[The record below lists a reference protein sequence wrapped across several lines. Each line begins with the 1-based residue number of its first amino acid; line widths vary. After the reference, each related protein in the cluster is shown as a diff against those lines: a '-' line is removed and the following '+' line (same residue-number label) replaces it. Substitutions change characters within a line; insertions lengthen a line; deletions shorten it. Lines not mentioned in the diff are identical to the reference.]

1 MAFLEDYTLL
11 EELGQGAFA
20 TVYKVRH
27 NKLGY
32 IRAVRVLNKVISQ
45 GESDPS
51 YQKFLEE
58 CILLLRLGNGNH
70 PNIVHIYQ
78 PLLKDQ
84 HAVVE
89 MDYVDGQDLYSYMDS
104 HGSFV
109 EIDEVMSLLK
119 DIGGALAYCHEDIY
133 EYCMDRDV
141 DHLQTDPNDGSK
153 VLIDDATKHRLIE
166 KYQVVHN
173 DLHPGNIMRKRNGGY
188 ILLDFGLAIEGNTV
202 VRSSRKKNGVPEYK
216 SPEKW
221 RNESHISTQS
231 DLYSFGVILYTM
243 LAGRPPFMID
253 SQTQNS
259 FEAEHQLYNA
269 HINERPPA
277 IYTYR
282 KEAFEKAHPGQTYE
296 KDYPDWLE
304 ALILKCLEKKEED
317 RFQSGKA
324 LMAFAQESEHQPM
337 PETIVAEVV
346 ALQPEDYNASL
357 LPPMPSLPDETLV
370 VRTMEDKSE
379 FKAVSD
385 VRVETSVPPQ
395 PKPMPVKSQRQDLGN
410 KNVSSENRK
419 RSSFNKWF
427 FSTCIVAII
436 LGLIIAGIG
445 TQDDTSGGEGIG
457 AQDNTSGGEGVGS
470 QDDTSSGEGEIV
482 PEDTLGYVSE
492 FTVNGVSFQMVYVQ
506 GGTFR
511 MGSNDSEAY
520 SREQP
525 VHSVTLRDYYIGET
539 EVTQQLWHAVMGS
552 NPSYFTGDSQRPVEM
567 VSWDDCQ
574 TFISQLNDLTGKD
587 FRLPT
592 EAEWESAARGGNKS
606 RGYKYSGSNT
616 LSDVA
621 WYYNNASGTTHPV
634 KQKRSN
640 ELGLYD
646 MSGNV
651 WEWCQ
656 DWYDSDY
663 YSQSPSY
670 NPAGPDSG
678 SNRVNRGGSW
688 GCDALGNRVAFRD
701 NIIPVNRYRALGLR
715 LAL

>member
-89 MDYVDGQDLYSYMDS
+89 MDYVDGQNLYSYMDS

-109 EIDEVMSLLK
+109 EIDEVMTLLK

-141 DHLQTDPNDGSK
+141 DHLLTDPNDGSK
-153 VLIDDATKHRLIE
+153 VLIDEATRRRLIE

-188 ILLDFGLAIEGNTV
+188 ILLDFGLAIEGNNV

-231 DLYSFGVILYTM
+231 DIYSFGVILYTM
-243 LAGRPPFMID
+243 LAGRPPFMFD
-253 SQTQNS
+253 SQNQNS

-324 LMAFAQESEHQPM
+324 LMAFVEENEIKVLPPPENPGGEFENEHEYVDLGLSVKWATCNVGANFSEGFGHYFSWGELKPK
-337 PETIVAEVV
+337 TIYN
-346 ALQPEDYNASL
+346 LKTYQWCSYKWFLSYKLTKYTPEDS
-357 LPPMPSLPDETLV
+357 
-370 VRTMEDKSE
+370 K
-379 FKAVSD
+379 
-385 VRVETSVPPQ
+385 
-395 PKPMPVKSQRQDLGN
+395 
-410 KNVSSENRK
+410 
-419 RSSFNKWF
+419 
-427 FSTCIVAII
+427 
-436 LGLIIAGIG
+436 
-445 TQDDTSGGEGIG
+445 
-457 AQDNTSGGEGVGS
+457 
-470 QDDTSSGEGEIV
+470 
-482 PEDTLGYVSE
+482 
-492 FTVNGVSFQMVYVQ
+492 
-506 GGTFR
+506 
-511 MGSNDSEAY
+511 
-520 SREQP
+520 
-525 VHSVTLRDYYIGET
+525 
-539 EVTQQLWHAVMGS
+539 
-552 NPSYFTGDSQRPVEM
+552 
-567 VSWDDCQ
+567 
-574 TFISQLNDLTGKD
+574 
-587 FRLPT
+587 
-592 EAEWESAARGGNKS
+592 
-606 RGYKYSGSNT
+606 
-616 LSDVA
+616 
-621 WYYNNASGTTHPV
+621 
-634 KQKRSN
+634 
-640 ELGLYD
+640 
-646 MSGNV
+646 
-651 WEWCQ
+651 
-656 DWYDSDY
+656 
-663 YSQSPSY
+663 
-670 NPAGPDSG
+670 
-678 SNRVNRGGSW
+678 
-688 GCDALGNRVAFRD
+688 
-701 NIIPVNRYRALGLR
+701 LR
-715 LAL
+715 LALSDDVAHANWGGSWRMPNHDEFTELRENCTWTRTTQNGVKGYKVTSKINGRSIFLPAAGYRNGSYLYCAGSDGFYWSSSLYMPFYARCVKFYSLVVVRSNCYRACGLSVRPVCP

>member
-51 YQKFLEE
+51 YQKFLDE

-89 MDYVDGQDLYSYMDS
+89 MDYVDGQNLYSYMDS

-109 EIDEVMSLLK
+109 EIDEVMHLLK

-153 VLIDDATKHRLIE
+153 VLIDEATKHRLIQ

-231 DLYSFGVILYTM
+231 DIYSFGVILYTM

-253 SQTQNS
+253 SQNQNS

-282 KEAFEKAHPGQTYE
+282 KEAFERAHPGQTYE

-324 LMAFAQESEHQPM
+324 LMVFVEENEERWKTTAPTVAEEEETHKKETVDSSQSGKLVVESEKTRHSSQP
-337 PETIVAEVV
+337 PVSSSSDGNVVKTLIVIIFVLSLFSFPFLLSTCDGCTTDGGESRDSVDTTAVYTDSV
-346 ALQPEDYNASL
+346 AWDSPADYNTVAKENGHEYVDLGLSVKWATCNVGAASPEDYGDYFAWG
-357 LPPMPSLPDETLV
+357 
-370 VRTMEDKSE
+370 
-379 FKAVSD
+379 
-385 VRVETSVPPQ
+385 ETS
-395 PKPMPVKSQRQDLGN
+395 PKSIYNWSTYKWCADDENNMTKYCTDSKYGKVDNKTQLDL
-410 KNVSSENRK
+410 S
-419 RSSFNKWF
+419 
-427 FSTCIVAII
+427 
-436 LGLIIAGIG
+436 
-445 TQDDTSGGEGIG
+445 DD
-457 AQDNTSGGEGVGS
+457 
-470 QDDTSSGEGEIV
+470 
-482 PEDTLGYVSE
+482 
-492 FTVNGVSFQMVYVQ
+492 
-506 GGTFR
+506 
-511 MGSNDSEAY
+511 
-520 SREQP
+520 
-525 VHSVTLRDYYIGET
+525 
-539 EVTQQLWHAVMGS
+539 
-552 NPSYFTGDSQRPVEM
+552 
-567 VSWDDCQ
+567 
-574 TFISQLNDLTGKD
+574 
-587 FRLPT
+587 
-592 EAEWESAARGGNKS
+592 AAR
-606 RGYKYSGSNT
+606 
-616 LSDVA
+616 
-621 WYYNNASGTTHPV
+621 
-634 KQKRSN
+634 
-640 ELGLYD
+640 
-646 MSGNV
+646 
-651 WEWCQ
+651 
-656 DWYDSDY
+656 
-663 YSQSPSY
+663 
-670 NPAGPDSG
+670 
-678 SNRVNRGGSW
+678 VNWGGSW
-688 GCDALGNRVAFRD
+688 RMPTHDEITELIYSCKWTWTTQNGVKGYEVISKINDNSIFLPTAGYRYVGNLDCEGTYGYYWSSSINMVTPNRVRCLDFKSGSAEWNSSIR
-701 NIIPVNRYRALGLR
+701 NVGRTIRPVCP
-715 LAL
+715 

>member
-89 MDYVDGQDLYSYMDS
+89 MDYVDGQNLYSYMDS

-141 DHLQTDPNDGSK
+141 DQLQTDPNDGSK
-153 VLIDDATKHRLIE
+153 VLIDDSTKHRLIQ

-231 DLYSFGVILYTM
+231 DIYSFGVILYTF
-243 LAGRPPFMID
+243 LAGRPPFMLD
-253 SQTQNS
+253 SQNQNS

-282 KEAFEKAHPGQTYE
+282 KEAFEMAHPGQTYE

-317 RFQSGKA
+317 RFQSGRA
-324 LMAFAQESEHQPM
+324 LMAFVEENEERWKTTAPVGTVAEEKEAHKKETVDSSQSGKFVVESEKTRHSPQSPVSSLSDNNVVL
-337 PETIVAEVV
+337 IVIIFVLSFFSFLFLLSTCDGCTTDGGEARDSVDTTEVYTDSV
-346 ALQPEDYNASL
+346 AWDSPADYNTVAKENGHAYVDLGLSVKWATCNVGATSPEDY
-357 LPPMPSLPDETLV
+357 
-370 VRTMEDKSE
+370 
-379 FKAVSD
+379 
-385 VRVETSVPPQ
+385 
-395 PKPMPVKSQRQDLGN
+395 G
-410 KNVSSENRK
+410 
-419 RSSFNKWF
+419 
-427 FSTCIVAII
+427 
-436 LGLIIAGIG
+436 
-445 TQDDTSGGEGIG
+445 
-457 AQDNTSGGEGVGS
+457 
-470 QDDTSSGEGEIV
+470 
-482 PEDTLGYVSE
+482 
-492 FTVNGVSFQMVYVQ
+492 
-506 GGTFR
+506 
-511 MGSNDSEAY
+511 
-520 SREQP
+520 
-525 VHSVTLRDYYIGET
+525 DYFAWGET
-539 EVTQQLWHAVMGS
+539 KPKSTYTWSTYKWCKDNDDNITKYCTDSRYGKVDNKTQLDIS
-552 NPSYFTGDSQRPVEM
+552 
-567 VSWDDCQ
+567 DD
-574 TFISQLNDLTGKD
+574 
-587 FRLPT
+587 
-592 EAEWESAARGGNKS
+592 AS
-606 RGYKYSGSNT
+606 RAN
-616 LSDVA
+616 
-621 WYYNNASGTTHPV
+621 W
-634 KQKRSN
+634 
-640 ELGLYD
+640 
-646 MSGNV
+646 
-651 WEWCQ
+651 
-656 DWYDSDY
+656 
-663 YSQSPSY
+663 
-670 NPAGPDSG
+670 
-678 SNRVNRGGSW
+678 GGSW
-688 GCDALGNRVAFRD
+688 RMPTHDEIKELIENCTWTWTAQNGVKGYDVTSKINDNSIFLPAAGYRYVGDLDCEGIYGYYWSSSINMVTPNRVRCLDFKSGSAEWNYSIR
-701 NIIPVNRYRALGLR
+701 NVGRTIRPVCP
-715 LAL
+715 

>member
-89 MDYVDGQDLYSYMDS
+89 MDYVDGQDLYHYMDS

-119 DIGGALAYCHEDIY
+119 DIGGALGYCHEDIY

-153 VLIDDATKHRLIE
+153 VLIDEATKHRLIQ

-231 DLYSFGVILYTM
+231 DIYSFGVILYTM

-253 SQTQNS
+253 SQNQNS

-304 ALILKCLEKKEED
+304 TLILKCLEKKEED
-317 RFQSGKA
+317 RFQSGKE
-324 LMAFAQESEHQPM
+324 LYDFVQENEVKVNIITTPPNSTILTENTEHPSSTVEVKEEILPSSINIESVVEVQEVLPSSVQVESLTEVSE
-337 PETIVAEVV
+337 E
-346 ALQPEDYNASL
+346 
-357 LPPMPSLPDETLV
+357 
-370 VRTMEDKSE
+370 
-379 FKAVSD
+379 
-385 VRVETSVPPQ
+385 
-395 PKPMPVKSQRQDLGN
+395 
-410 KNVSSENRK
+410 VSSSQVQHDPIITK
-419 RSSFNKWF
+419 QSTKSSLNVFPTNQSIESDSQVNSSTNLKNKVNIYILSVLTLMIVLGVFIGWF
-427 FSTCIVAII
+427 FI
-436 LGLIIAGIG
+436 
-445 TQDDTSGGEGIG
+445 SG
-457 AQDNTSGGEGVGS
+457 DNSR
-470 QDDTSSGEGEIV
+470 DNEIV
-482 PEDTLGYVSE
+482 VGPPIKT
-492 FTVNGVSFQMVYVQ
+492 FTVNGVSFDMIKVQ
-506 GGTFR
+506 GDEFK
-511 MGSNDSEAY
+511 MGSKKGESNESPIHDVFLS
-520 SREQP
+520 
-525 VHSVTLRDYYIGET
+525 DYYLGET
-539 EVTQQLWHAVMGS
+539 EVTQELWQAVMGN
-552 NPSYFTGDSQRPVEM
+552 NPSFFKGEGKEKNPVESI
-567 VSWDDCQ
+567 SWNAAQ
-574 TFISQLNDLTGKD
+574 KFIKKLNQITGEK

-592 EAEWESAARGGNKS
+592 EAEWEYAARGGNQSK
-606 RGYKYSGSNT
+606 GYTYSGGNT
-616 LSDVA
+616 LSDLA
-621 WYYNNASGTTHPV
+621 CSYENSQRTTFPV
-634 KQKRSN
+634 KQKLAN
-640 ELGLYD
+640 EIGLFD

-651 WEWCQ
+651 CEWCE
-656 DWYDSDY
+656 DWYDKKY
-663 YSQSPSY
+663 YVKSPED
-670 NPAGPDSG
+670 NPKCTTET
-678 SNRVNRGGSW
+678 NMKIIRGGSW
-688 GCDALGNRVAFRD
+688 YSSAYDCRVADRGNESPQRIS
-701 NIIPVNRYRALGLR
+701 NIIGLR

>member
-89 MDYVDGQDLYSYMDS
+89 MDYVDGQDLYHYMDS

-141 DHLQTDPNDGSK
+141 DHLLTDPNDGSK
-153 VLIDDATKHRLIE
+153 VLMDEATRRRLIE

-231 DLYSFGVILYTM
+231 DIYSFGVILYTM

-253 SQTQNS
+253 SQNQNS

-324 LMAFAQESEHQPM
+324 LMAFVEENEERWKTTAPTVAEEEETHKKETVDSSQSGKLVVESEKTRHSPQP
-337 PETIVAEVV
+337 PVSSSSDDNVVKTLIVIIFVLSFFFSSFLLSTCDGCTTDGGEAVDSVDTAVV
-346 ALQPEDYNASL
+346 DTVVDYNTVVKENVHDYVDLGLSVKWATCNVGADSPEDYGDYFAWG
-357 LPPMPSLPDETLV
+357 ETKP
-370 VRTMEDKSE
+370 KSIYDW
-379 FKAVSD
+379 S
-385 VRVETSVPPQ
+385 TY
-395 PKPMPVKSQRQDLGN
+395 
-410 KNVSSENRK
+410 
-419 RSSFNKWF
+419 KWCEG
-427 FSTCIVAII
+427 S
-436 LGLIIAGIG
+436 
-445 TQDDTSGGEGIG
+445 DDTM
-457 AQDNTSGGEGVGS
+457 TKYC
-470 QDDTSSGEGEIV
+470 TSSYYG
-482 PEDTLGYVSE
+482 
-492 FTVNGVSFQMVYVQ
+492 TVDNKK
-506 GGTFR
+506 
-511 MGSNDSEAY
+511 
-520 SREQP
+520 
-525 VHSVTLRDYYIGET
+525 
-539 EVTQQLWHAVMGS
+539 QLDLS
-552 NPSYFTGDSQRPVEM
+552 
-567 VSWDDCQ
+567 DD
-574 TFISQLNDLTGKD
+574 
-587 FRLPT
+587 
-592 EAEWESAARGGNKS
+592 AARAN
-606 RGYKYSGSNT
+606 
-616 LSDVA
+616 
-621 WYYNNASGTTHPV
+621 W
-634 KQKRSN
+634 
-640 ELGLYD
+640 
-646 MSGNV
+646 
-651 WEWCQ
+651 
-656 DWYDSDY
+656 
-663 YSQSPSY
+663 
-670 NPAGPDSG
+670 
-678 SNRVNRGGSW
+678 GGSW
-688 GCDALGNRVAFRD
+688 RMPTDDELTELLGEKCSWKWTTQNGVKGYKVTSKTNGNSIFLPAAGDRIGSSLDDAGSCGSYWSSSLETFMDGVICDAGTVVFFHPSL
-701 NIIPVNRYRALGLR
+701 VNWNARYRYEGNSVR
-715 LAL
+715 PVCP

>member
-304 ALILKCLEKKEED
+304 TLILKCLEKKEED
-317 RFQSGKA
+317 RFQSGRA
-324 LMAFAQESEHQPM
+324 LMAFVEENEERWKTTAPGGTVAEEEETHKKKTVDRSQSGKLVVESEKTRHSPQP
-337 PETIVAEVV
+337 PVSSSSDDNVVKTLIVIIFVLSFFSFPFLLSTCDGCTTHGGDAVDSVDTAVV
-346 ALQPEDYNASL
+346 DTLADYNTVAKENVHDYVDLGLSVKWATCNVGADSPEDY
-357 LPPMPSLPDETLV
+357 
-370 VRTMEDKSE
+370 
-379 FKAVSD
+379 
-385 VRVETSVPPQ
+385 
-395 PKPMPVKSQRQDLGN
+395 G
-410 KNVSSENRK
+410 
-419 RSSFNKWF
+419 
-427 FSTCIVAII
+427 
-436 LGLIIAGIG
+436 
-445 TQDDTSGGEGIG
+445 
-457 AQDNTSGGEGVGS
+457 
-470 QDDTSSGEGEIV
+470 
-482 PEDTLGYVSE
+482 
-492 FTVNGVSFQMVYVQ
+492 
-506 GGTFR
+506 
-511 MGSNDSEAY
+511 
-520 SREQP
+520 
-525 VHSVTLRDYYIGET
+525 DYFAWGET
-539 EVTQQLWHAVMGS
+539 EPKSTYDWNTYKWCQGSETTMTKYCTDSYGTVDKTQL
-552 NPSYFTGDSQRPVEM
+552 D
-567 VSWDDCQ
+567 
-574 TFISQLNDLTGKD
+574 
-587 FRLPT
+587 
-592 EAEWESAARGGNKS
+592 
-606 RGYKYSGSNT
+606 
-616 LSDVA
+616 LSDDA
-621 WYYNNASGTTHPV
+621 AHMNW
-634 KQKRSN
+634 
-640 ELGLYD
+640 
-646 MSGNV
+646 
-651 WEWCQ
+651 
-656 DWYDSDY
+656 
-663 YSQSPSY
+663 
-670 NPAGPDSG
+670 
-678 SNRVNRGGSW
+678 GGSW
-688 GCDALGNRVAFRD
+688 RMPTDDELTELREKCSWTWTIQNGVKGYKVTSKTNGNSIFLPAAGCRYVSSLFRAGSDGYYWSSSLGTGYPGSARFVLFDSGGVDWLNANRNLGPSVR
-701 NIIPVNRYRALGLR
+701 PVCP
-715 LAL
+715 

>member
-89 MDYVDGQDLYSYMDS
+89 MDYVDGQNLYSYMDS

-109 EIDEVMSLLK
+109 EIDEVMHLLK

-153 VLIDDATKHRLIE
+153 VLIDEATKHRLIQ

-253 SQTQNS
+253 SQSQNS

-324 LMAFAQESEHQPM
+324 LMTFAQESEHQPT
-337 PETIVAEVV
+337 PETIMAEVV
-346 ALQPEDYNASL
+346 APQPEDYNASP
-357 LPPMPSLPDETLV
+357 LPSTQVLPDETLV
-370 VRTMEDKSE
+370 VGRKHGRNVKKGNS
-379 FKAVSD
+379 VSP
-385 VRVETSVPPQ
+385 T
-395 PKPMPVKSQRQDLGN
+395 PKPASVKTKRPNFGN
-410 KNVSSENRK
+410 KTISSQERK

-427 FSTCIVAII
+427 FSTCIVALI
-436 LGLIIAGIG
+436 LGLVIASI
-445 TQDDTSGGEGIG
+445 
-457 AQDNTSGGEGVGS
+457 GS
-470 QDDTSSGEGEIV
+470 QDETSENRYEYVDLGLSVKWATCNVGAAS
-482 PEDTLGYVSE
+482 PEDYG
-492 FTVNGVSFQMVYVQ
+492 
-506 GGTFR
+506 
-511 MGSNDSEAY
+511 
-520 SREQP
+520 
-525 VHSVTLRDYYIGET
+525 DYFAWGET
-539 EVTQQLWHAVMGS
+539 QPKSTYNWSTYKWCQGSETTLTKYCTKSYCGTVDNKTQLDLS
-552 NPSYFTGDSQRPVEM
+552 
-567 VSWDDCQ
+567 DD
-574 TFISQLNDLTGKD
+574 
-587 FRLPT
+587 
-592 EAEWESAARGGNKS
+592 AAR
-606 RGYKYSGSNT
+606 
-616 LSDVA
+616 
-621 WYYNNASGTTHPV
+621 
-634 KQKRSN
+634 
-640 ELGLYD
+640 
-646 MSGNV
+646 
-651 WEWCQ
+651 
-656 DWYDSDY
+656 
-663 YSQSPSY
+663 
-670 NPAGPDSG
+670 
-678 SNRVNRGGSW
+678 VNWGGSW
-688 GCDALGNRVAFRD
+688 RMPTHEELTELREKCNWTWTTHNGVNGYKVTSKTNGRSIFLPAASSGDESSLDYAGTFGNYWSSSFNTDLPGFANFLSFDSSSVDCKWCIGFCNGQSVR
-701 NIIPVNRYRALGLR
+701 PVCP
-715 LAL
+715 